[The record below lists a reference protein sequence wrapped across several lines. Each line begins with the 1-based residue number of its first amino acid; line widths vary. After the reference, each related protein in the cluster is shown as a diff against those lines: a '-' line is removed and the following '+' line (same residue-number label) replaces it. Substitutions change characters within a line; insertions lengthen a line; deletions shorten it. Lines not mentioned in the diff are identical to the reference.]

1 MTIVYVSKYC
11 KVACCVCYVTVVA
24 FGENLETFL
33 HGVVGQMT
41 QLGARSEDPQRV
53 FTLAPLD
60 PDPDHIHD
68 SKRSGHVPGDEE
80 ATRREEGDGGRCA
93 CPEGMHGGSYT

>member
-53 FTLAPLD
+53 FTLLD
-60 PDPDHIHD
+60 PRP
-68 SKRSGHVPGDEE
+68 
-80 ATRREEGDGGRCA
+80 
-93 CPEGMHGGSYT
+93 